1 MNNIG
6 FYNNLYK
13 KRKKNVILFLMKEL
27 LKNIREASDLSQSEL
42 AAQLG
47 VSFATLNRWE
57 NGHSLPNPLAQ
68 ERIFDFCREK
78 GLPLYELV
86 LEKAK
91 KMKEGRDSGSKILL
105 YHGSKSGIVGDI
117 APVSRSRCDF
127 GRGFY
132 MGDDPAQ
139 ALTLISSF
147 PEAELYLL
155 SLDLDGLQAKEIPL
169 GIDWALV
176 VAYCRGKL
184 ENIKGSELY
193 SRYSSFFEGMD
204 LAIGSIANDR
214 MYYVL
219 DNFFEGFIADK
230 ALLDSLSSLDLGK
243 QYVALTP
250 KACSQLRIEGH
261 YKLSLLE
268 RRCLQEKAESNRR
281 KGIDAANEICKK
293 DRRQGLFFD
302 ELLAKMKDGGQLR

>member
-1 MNNIG
+1 
-6 FYNNLYK
+6 
-13 KRKKNVILFLMKEL
+13 MKDL
-27 LKNIREASDLSQSEL
+27 LKGIREASGLSQSEM

-68 ERIFDFCREK
+68 ERVFDFCREK
-78 GLPLYELV
+78 GLPLYDLV
-86 LEKAK
+86 LQKAK
-91 KMKEGRDSGSKILL
+91 KMKEGKDSGSRILL
-105 YHGSKSGIVGDI
+105 YHGSKTGIVGDI
-117 APVSRSRCDF
+117 APISRSGCDF

-155 SLDLDGLQAKEIPL
+155 SLDLKDLETKDLPMGM
-169 GIDWALV
+169 DWALV

-184 ENIKGSELY
+184 EGSKDSGLY
-193 SRYSSFFEGMD
+193 SRYSSFFEGVD

-219 DNFFEGFIADK
+219 DNFFEGYIADR
-230 ALLDSLSSLDLGK
+230 ALLESLSSLDLGK

-250 KACSQLRIEGH
+250 KACSHLRIEGH

-268 RRCLQEKAESNRR
+268 RRCLQEKAEGNRR

-302 ELLAKMKDGGQLR
+302 ELLAKMGNGGKGR